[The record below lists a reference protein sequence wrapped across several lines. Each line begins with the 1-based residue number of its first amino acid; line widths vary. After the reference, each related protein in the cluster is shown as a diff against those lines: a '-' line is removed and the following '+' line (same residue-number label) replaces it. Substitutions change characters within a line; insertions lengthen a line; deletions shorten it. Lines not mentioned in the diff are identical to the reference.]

1 MYDIIIIGYGPA
13 GCTAGIFAQR
23 RGMKTLILG
32 DMGSLTQVEEA
43 TVIDDWPGESDI
55 KGVDLMEKFRD
66 HVKKLKI
73 ELKEERAIG
82 AKKSGKGFSVK
93 TDKKEYQTRTLI
105 IATGSKH
112 RKGMIKGEDK
122 FSGRG
127 VSYCATCDAPLF
139 KGKKTAVIGGGDSA
153 VTYALLLQDVGSQA
167 TLIHRRDQ
175 LRAAE
180 VWQKRILK
188 SKVNIIWDSVVNE
201 IKGDQTVKSIV
212 VMNKKTK
219 EKKEIP
225 MDGVFIAI
233 GTIPTSEIAKNIG
246 VKLNEWGFIEVDKE
260 QKTNV
265 KGVFAAGDCCDNPS
279 KKIVTAAGD
288 GAIAADSAYDYLKK
302 E

>member
-43 TVIDDWPGESDI
+43 TIIDDWPGDSEI
-55 KGVDLMEKFRD
+55 KGIDLMEKFRK
-66 HVKKLKI
+66 HVKKLGI
-73 ELKEERAIG
+73 EVKEERAIG
-82 AKKSGKGFSVK
+82 ARKSGKGFSVK
-93 TDKKEYQTRTLI
+93 TDKNEFQGKTLV

-112 RKGMIKGEDK
+112 RKGIVKGENK
-122 FSGRG
+122 FSGKG

-139 KGKKTAVIGGGDSA
+139 RGKKVAVIGGGDSA
-153 VTYALLLQDVGSQA
+153 VTYALLLQDIGAQ
-167 TLIHRRDQ
+167 TILIHRRDQ

-180 VWQKRILK
+180 TWQKKILK
-188 SKVNIIWDSVVNE
+188 SKVKILWDSVVTE
-201 IKGDQTVKSIV
+201 IKGDQSVKSIV

-219 EKKEIP
+219 KVEEML
-225 MDGVFIAI
+225 MDGVFIAL

-246 VKLNEWGFIEVDKE
+246 VKLNEWGFITVDKE
-260 QKTNV
+260 QKTNIA
-265 KGVFAAGDCCDNPS
+265 GVFAAGDCCDNPS
-279 KKIVTAAGD
+279 KKIVTAAAD
-288 GAIAADSAYDYLKK
+288 GAIAADSAYQLLKK

>member
-43 TVIDDWPGESDI
+43 TIIDDWPGDSEI
-55 KGVDLMEKFRD
+55 KGIDLMEKFRK
-66 HVKKLKI
+66 HVKKLGI
-73 ELKEERAIG
+73 EVKEERAIG
-82 AKKSGKGFSVK
+82 ARKSGKGFSVK
-93 TDKKEYQTRTLI
+93 TDKNEFQGKTLV

-112 RKGMIKGEDK
+112 RKGIVKGENK
-122 FSGRG
+122 FSGKG

-139 KGKKTAVIGGGDSA
+139 RGKKVAVIGGGDSA
-153 VTYALLLQDVGSQA
+153 VTYALLLQDIGAQ
-167 TLIHRRDQ
+167 TILIHRRDQ

-180 VWQKRILK
+180 TWQKKILK
-188 SKVNIIWDSVVNE
+188 SRVKILWDSVVTE
-201 IKGDQTVKSIV
+201 IKGGQSVKSIL

-219 EKKEIP
+219 KVEEML
-225 MDGVFIAI
+225 MDGVFIAL

-246 VKLNEWGFIEVDKE
+246 VKLNEWGFITVDKE
-260 QKTNV
+260 QKTNIA
-265 KGVFAAGDCCDNPS
+265 GVFAAGDCCDNPS
-279 KKIVTAAGD
+279 KKIVTAAAD
-288 GAIAADSAYDYLKK
+288 GAIAADSAYQLLKK